1 MSLFPSEHFSIS
13 LTPTAIGVA
22 AYHGRWRPQRTEL
35 FELPVEGAGLE
46 GLLSSLA
53 SALKSLNKPG
63 ATIRFTVSNR
73 FCRVALL
80 PWAGGGLT
88 DKEHAILA
96 RRQFEDL
103 YGDMASW
110 EIRSDACAAY
120 AQSSLAFAMP
130 GELLA
135 GLKALVR
142 DRNLTCH
149 AINANAVVSWN
160 RYGAQ
165 LSGAGLFAVVEP
177 ESLFLMSTQGVGKA
191 MGATSARMLALSGEP
206 EGPSLELLIEREL
219 LLCEQGDGAAV
230 FCDGLGMS
238 LFGPQQRFRTLS
250 YPADIRSPALA
261 MAANGGL
268 A

>member
-1 MSLFPSEHFSIS
+1 MSLFPSEHFSLS

-22 AYHGRWRPQRTEL
+22 AYYGRWRPQRTEL
-35 FELPVEGAGLE
+35 FELPVEDAGLE

-53 SALKSLNKPG
+53 NALKPLNKPG
-63 ATIRFTVSNR
+63 AAVRFTVSNR

-80 PWAGGGLT
+80 PWAGGSLS

-103 YGDMASW
+103 YGDMAAW
-110 EIRSDACAAY
+110 EIRSDTHAAY

-135 GLKALVR
+135 GLKMIVR
-142 DRNLTCH
+142 DRNLTCR
-149 AINANAVVSWN
+149 AISANAVVSWN

-165 LSGAGLFAVVEP
+165 LNGAGIFAVVEP
-177 ESLFLMSTQGVGKA
+177 ESLFVMSMQETGKEI
-191 MGATSARMLALSGEP
+191 GATSARMLTLSGEFD
-206 EGPSLELLIEREL
+206 GQSLELLIEREL
-219 LLCEQGDGAAV
+219 LLCEQGDSAVV
-230 FCDGLGMS
+230 FCDGLGMP
-238 LFGPQQRFRTLS
+238 LLGQQQRFRALS